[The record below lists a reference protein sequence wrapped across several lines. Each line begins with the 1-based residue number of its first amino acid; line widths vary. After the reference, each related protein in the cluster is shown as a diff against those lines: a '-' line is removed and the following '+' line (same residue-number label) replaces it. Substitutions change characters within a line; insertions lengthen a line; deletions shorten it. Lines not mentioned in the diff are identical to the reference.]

1 MGFEVVIVVAAA
13 AWMLSAA
20 YVTLHKRHIGIT
32 VFISWLLIKESGGL
46 ICLPMS
52 LV

>member
-1 MGFEVVIVVAAA
+1 MAGYEVYQDIFSIASMGFEVVMVLAT

-32 VFISWLLIKESGGL
+32 FFIYGL
-46 ICLPMS
+46 
-52 LV
+52 